1 LQDITIA
8 MVMPML
14 HLFGVP
20 ASVDGV
26 LITTSNGYFEVAEAC
41 SGAKFVIAMIAFGVL
56 VANVCYISWRR
67 RAAFMVAAIVV
78 PI

>member
-1 LQDITIA
+1 MVFLVPFGDFLEGPLQDITIA

-26 LITTSNGYFEVAEAC
+26 LITTLQRLFR
-41 SGAKFVIAMIAFGVL
+41 SGRGVL
-56 VANVCYISWRR
+56 GCRSS
-67 RAAFMVAAIVV
+67 
-78 PI
+78 